1 MKKQFRFLSCFLLFF
16 PLFAYPQEKQ
26 IIIRIGQ
33 DKSMALSEYES
44 QATLSP
50 KSFKVQVLLENVTG
64 VYCYA
69 SFSDSIYKLG
79 ELDAIPGFADLPNMT
94 MAEEKFNDE
103 KELLISKNGWSYWF
117 YDPSIDWHRFNK
129 KIVLL
134 GNGRLV
140 ATKSIKQLYLIDEKK
155 EIKLKDN
162 ARPLY
167 LFFVA
172 VSETDGSGKPLKE
185 LVRRKIKI
193 DWTNDD

>member
-1 MKKQFRFLSCFLLFF
+1 MKNLLPYCICILLLQ
-16 PLFAYPQEKQ
+16 PLFVYSQYKN
-26 IIIRIGQ
+26 ITIRIGQ
-33 DKSMALSEYES
+33 DKSIALREYES

-50 KSFKVQVLLENVTG
+50 KSFKIQVLFENVAG

-79 ELDAIPGFADLPNMT
+79 EQDPIPGFANLPNMT

-117 YDPSIDWHRFNK
+117 YDPAIDWHRFNR
-129 KIVLL
+129 KIILL
-134 GNGRLV
+134 DNGRLV
-140 ATKSIKQLYLIDEKK
+140 ATKSIKQLYIIDEKK
-155 EIKLKDN
+155 ELKLKDN
-162 ARPLY
+162 TTPLY

-172 VSETDGSGKPLKE
+172 VSETDTDGKPAKE
-185 LVRRKIKI
+185 LLRRKIKI